1 MKRILFSLLC
11 IVFGVTMLLGQV
23 PQAANRPKVEPPQ
36 IHSDRTVTFRIFS
49 PNSTSM
55 GVMVGMETYQMGR
68 TADGLWEVTTDALV
82 PGFHYY
88 FLLVDGLQVCDP
100 NSVAYYGYSR
110 EASGLEI
117 PEDNTEVFDTQD
129 VPHGTIT
136 VLKYDSSEQSTWKE
150 LWVYTPP
157 GYSDSKKKYP
167 VLYLQHGGGEDRT
180 GWFRQGRAANILDNL
195 IASGKAEPMIVVCAD
210 GQMSGGSSYSW
221 EGMQPFRREMTES
234 IIPAV
239 ERAFRTKVGP
249 ANRALCGLSMGGGQS
264 FYVGLRLPEIF
275 GNVGVLSAGLFMG
288 LGGAAPDLE
297 ESIPGIYS
305 DPAGFNRSHRIF
317 FISCGEEDPRYE
329 KTTEAVNTMK
339 AKGVDVVYR
348 HYPGDH
354 EWQPWRKSLCDF
366 VQLLFK

>member
-1 MKRILFSLLC
+1 MKRIVVSFIGLVLGIS
-11 IVFGVTMLLGQV
+11 MLLGQV
-23 PQAANRPKVEPPQ
+23 PPAADRPQVFPPQ
-36 IHSDRTVTFRIFS
+36 IHPDRSVTFQVLS
-49 PNSTSM
+49 PASTSV
-55 GVMVGMETYQMGR
+55 GVMVGAGSYKMGR
-68 TADGLWEVTTDALV
+68 TADGLWEVTTEPLE

-88 FLLVDGLQVCDP
+88 FLLLDGLQVCDP

-117 PEDNTEVFDTQD
+117 PEEDTEVFEIHD
-129 VPHGTIT
+129 VPHGA
-136 VLKYDSSEQSTWKE
+136 VVAVKYYSSERSAWKE

-157 GYSDSKKKYP
+157 GYSENKKRYP

-195 IASGKAEPMIVVCAD
+195 IESGKAEPMIVVCAD
-210 GQMSGGSSYSW
+210 GQMPGGSSYSW
-221 EGMQPFRREMTES
+221 DGMQPFKREMTEC

-239 ERAFRTKVGP
+239 ERAFRTNAGP

-305 DPAGFNRSHRIF
+305 DPAGFNRSHRVF

-348 HYPGDH
+348 HYPGNH